1 MGVPM
6 RKVCRATSPGGFT
19 VVELMV
25 VVAIVAILAA
35 IALPNFSSS
44 MRSSRVTSQTNDFL
58 TAINLARTEAVA
70 RSRSVTICA
79 ADTTAGTPAS
89 CGTDWSQGW
98 VVIVDT
104 ATGASLPDA
113 ITTGATGNLLRSWA
127 PTNGVQVTA
136 QGAVPFFRFSR
147 RGDLSQP
154 DAQTILTVKPSDT
167 CTSQQQRQIVVQ
179 TMGRATSS
187 RVDCS

>member
-1 MGVPM
+1 M
-6 RKVCRATSPGGFT
+6 RKVCRAASSGGFT
-19 VVELMV
+19 IVELMV

-35 IALPNFSSS
+35 IALPSFNSS
-44 MRSSRVTSQTNDFL
+44 MRNSRVTSQTNDFL
-58 TAINLARTEAVA
+58 TAINLARSEAVA
-70 RSRSVTICA
+70 RSRGVTICA
-79 ADTTAGTPAS
+79 ADTAAGTPAA
-89 CGTDWSQGW
+89 CGSDWSQGW

-104 ATGASLPDA
+104 ATGASAPDA

-136 QGAVPFFRFSR
+136 QGGVAFFRFSR
-147 RGDLSQP
+147 SGGLSQP
-154 DAQTILTVKPSDT
+154 DAEKTLTVKPSDT
-167 CTSQQQRQIVVQ
+167 CTNQQQRSIVVK